1 MEWIEG
7 TKLTDVQTT
16 GNSVK
21 ENLVLV
27 KVAIDSTLSQLLV
40 TGVLHADPHAG
51 NLLKVPLEDGKVT
64 LGYLD
69 FGLLSTIPSQVRDAL
84 VCAVALQV
92 FERDVGECLG
102 RGMPFVQRHD
112 LICLTNT

>member
-7 TKLTDVQTT
+7 TKLTDVQTNANT
-16 GNSVK
+16 KYNANNLQGNDSVK
-21 ENLVLV
+21 ENLALV

-51 NLLKVPLEDGKVT
+51 NLLKVRLEDGSIT

-84 VCAVALQV
+84 VCSVVLQV
-92 FERDVGECLG
+92 FSRDIGKN
-102 RGMPFVQRHD
+102 F
-112 LICLTNT
+112 